1 MVERSRKSWVRG
13 AVVLGLAGT
22 MMAAALMSPALAV
35 RLATTGYV
43 KQKIN
48 SLRAE
53 SQNAFIEDGLSYVR
67 SGPVTVGPSLFAVI
81 SISCPGGKVTG
92 GGASVAD
99 PTTNDAELEAS
110 YPSNGAT
117 TAAGTTGW
125 TVSVENP
132 SGTAFTA
139 AVYAICAK
147 SSGSAN
153 YTEGGPP
160 AKFNV
165 VTGEL

>member
-1 MVERSRKSWVRG
+1 
-13 AVVLGLAGT
+13 VLGLAGT

-35 RLATTGYV
+35 RLATTSYV
-43 KQKIN
+43 KSKIN
-48 SLRAE
+48 ALRVE

-67 SGPVTVGPSLFAVI
+67 SSPVSVGPGLFTVI
-81 SISCPGGKVTG
+81 SISCPSGLKVTG
-92 GGASVAD
+92 GGASVTDA
-99 PTTNDAELEAS
+99 TTNDAELEAS
-110 YPSNGAT
+110 FPSNGAT
-117 TAAGTTGW
+117 ATAGTTGW

-132 SGTAFTA
+132 SGNAFSA
-139 AVYAICAK
+139 AVYAVCAK